1 MCMLACAQTGGVI
14 FYCRQPVVEGG
25 HIQLVRHVLVGLE
38 VMYAFVNHLI
48 SQIPLDVGA
57 DDVTRTTIILPD
69 DLPAPKRIK
78 LSQRLVTPPAMSA
91 CELLAKI
98 VSDRDDIACMRDV
111 EDLPMAALSVSS
123 PPPYT
128 S

>member
-1 MCMLACAQTGGVI
+1 MLACVQTGGVI
-14 FYCRQPVVEGG
+14 FYCRQPAGQGG
-25 HIQLVRHVLVGLE
+25 HIQLVRHVLVGLD
-38 VMYAFVNHLI
+38 VMYDFVDKLI
-48 SQIPLDVGA
+48 AQIPPDVGA
-57 DDVTRTTIILPD
+57 DDAARTTIILPD
-69 DLPAPKRIK
+69 DLPSPKRIK
-78 LSQRLVTPPAMSA
+78 LSQQLVPPPAMSA

-123 PPPYT
+123 PPPYI